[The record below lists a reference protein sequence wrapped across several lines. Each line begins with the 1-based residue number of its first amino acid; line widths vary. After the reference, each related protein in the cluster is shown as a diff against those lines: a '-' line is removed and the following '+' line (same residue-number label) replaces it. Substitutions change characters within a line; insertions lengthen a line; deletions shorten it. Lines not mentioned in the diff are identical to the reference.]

1 MKLLVIG
8 GTQFVGK
15 SIVESALERNHEVT
29 LFNRGKTN
37 PDFFKETEKI
47 IGDREN
53 LDDLKK
59 LKGQHWDAVIDT
71 CGYFP
76 QIVKQSAEVLKD
88 QVHLYAYISSM
99 SV

>member
-47 IGDREN
+47 IG
-53 LDDLKK
+53 
-59 LKGQHWDAVIDT
+59 
-71 CGYFP
+71 
-76 QIVKQSAEVLKD
+76 
-88 QVHLYAYISSM
+88 
-99 SV
+99 